1 MVGRDPEFRRMYHR
15 DSGRNS
21 PPEGPA
27 PSPDYHPDMLEA
39 LSDLLRRIPPIFDST
54 VGHLVIA
61 LGVLVAGFGFALA
74 VVILL
79 RRALFRLGLREKVAA
94 RVAGGVRL
102 VLGPERASRQ
112 DVEAIAGRIVFW
124 GLLVLVLAGAASIV
138 DFSTV
143 GGIGGT
149 LLGRIMGIAAQ
160 LGRAL
165 VVFLAAWFLAAVLRR
180 AVRVA
185 LEAAGVDERLDRGDD
200 RPPGRISHAVPE
212 VVYWIVL
219 LLFLPPILKV
229 LELEGVLL
237 PIETIVNQV
246 ITFLPNVLGA
256 IIIFLVGW
264 IVARIAKAVV
274 TNLLAAVGLD
284 RAAERLGLRR
294 VLGSRTPSA
303 LLGGIAYLI
312 VLFPVILTGLDRL
325 SLDVITAPASEMLG
339 RVFTALPLLLV
350 AVALLLTAYVVGRV
364 ISNLARDLLR
374 EAGFDHVL
382 TRIGLTGA
390 TTGDEFAAS
399 NVVRVVLLALI
410 MLFASIEA
418 ASLVG
423 FENAA
428 DLLTRLLQFTGQF
441 LLGVVFLG
449 FGVFLANLSA
459 RGILASSVPQ
469 ARLLALAARVGILL
483 FTTAIGLRQMG
494 IANEIIELAF
504 GIVLGAVAVAF
515 AVAFGL
521 GGRDAAARQIERWQS
536 RISDEDR

>member
-1 MVGRDPEFRRMYHR
+1 
-15 DSGRNS
+15 
-21 PPEGPA
+21 
-27 PSPDYHPDMLEA
+27 MLDA
-39 LSDLLRRIPPIFDST
+39 LSGLLRRMPPIFDTT

-61 LGVLVAGFGFALA
+61 LGVLVAAFGFALV

-79 RRALFRLGLREKVAA
+79 RRALFRLGLRERIAS

-102 VLGPERASRQ
+102 ALGPERASQQ

-124 GLLVLVLAGAASIV
+124 SLLILVVAAVASVV
-138 DFSTV
+138 DFSGV
-143 GGIGGT
+143 GGVGGT
-149 LLGRIMGIAAQ
+149 LLGRIMGMVAQ

-165 VVFLAAWFLAAVLRR
+165 VLLLAAWFLAAVLRR

-185 LEAAGVDERLDRGDD
+185 LEAAGVDERLDRGTE

-212 VVYWIVL
+212 VVYWVVL
-219 LLFLPPILKV
+219 LLFLPPILAA
-229 LELEGVLL
+229 LDLEGVLL
-237 PIETIVNQV
+237 PIETVVNQV

-264 IVARIAKAVV
+264 FIARIAKAVV

-294 VLGSRTPSA
+294 ILGSRTPSA
-303 LLGGIAYLI
+303 LLGAITYLL

-325 SLDVITAPASEMLG
+325 SLDVITRPASDMLG
-339 RVFTALPLLLV
+339 RVFSALPLLLV

-364 ISNLARDLLR
+364 IANLTRDLLR
-374 EAGFDHVL
+374 QAGFDHVL
-382 TRIGLTGA
+382 TRIGLTSTA
-390 TTGDEFAAS
+390 TADDHTAS
-399 NVVRVVLLALI
+399 NVVRVVVLALI

-423 FENAA
+423 FDNVA
-428 DLLTRLLQFTGQF
+428 DLLSRLLQFTGHF

-459 RGILASSVPQ
+459 RAISASRVPQ

-483 FTTAIGLRQMG
+483 FTTAVGLRQMG

-521 GGRDAAARQIERWQS
+521 GGRDAAAKQIERWQS

>member
-1 MVGRDPEFRRMYHR
+1 M
-15 DSGRNS
+15 
-21 PPEGPA
+21 
-27 PSPDYHPDMLEA
+27 
-39 LSDLLRRIPPIFDST
+39 PPIFDTT

-61 LGVLVAGFGFALA
+61 LGVLVAAFGFALV

-79 RRALFRLGLREKVAA
+79 RRALFRLGLRERIAS
-94 RVAGGVRL
+94 RVASGVRL
-102 VLGPERASRQ
+102 ALGPERASQQ
-112 DVEAIAGRIVFW
+112 DVDAIAGRIVFW
-124 GLLVLVLAGAASIV
+124 GLLILVVAGVASVV
-138 DFSTV
+138 DLSAV

-149 LLGRIMGIAAQ
+149 LLGRIMGMVAQ

-165 VVFLAAWFLAAVLRR
+165 VLLLAAWFLAAVLRR

-185 LEAAGVDERLDRGDD
+185 LEAAGVDERLDRGTE

-212 VVYWIVL
+212 IVYWVVL
-219 LLFLPPILKV
+219 LLFLPPILAA
-229 LELEGVLL
+229 LDLEGVLL
-237 PIETIVNQV
+237 PIETVVNQV

-264 IVARIAKAVV
+264 FIARIAKAVV

-294 VLGSRTPSA
+294 ILGSRTPSA
-303 LLGGIAYLI
+303 LLGGITYLL

-325 SLDVITAPASEMLG
+325 SLDVITRPASDMLG
-339 RVFTALPLLLV
+339 RVFSALPLLLV

-364 ISNLARDLLR
+364 IANLTCDLLR
-374 EAGFDHVL
+374 QAGFDHVL
-382 TRIGLTGA
+382 TRIGLTSTA
-390 TTGDEFAAS
+390 TADDHTAS
-399 NVVRVVLLALI
+399 NVVRVVVLALI

-423 FENAA
+423 FDNAA
-428 DLLTRLLQFTGQF
+428 GLLTRLLQFTGQF

-459 RGILASSVPQ
+459 RAISASRVPQ

-483 FTTAIGLRQMG
+483 FTTAVGLRQMG

>member
-1 MVGRDPEFRRMYHR
+1 
-15 DSGRNS
+15 
-21 PPEGPA
+21 
-27 PSPDYHPDMLEA
+27 
-39 LSDLLRRIPPIFDST
+39 
-54 VGHLVIA
+54 
-61 LGVLVAGFGFALA
+61 
-74 VVILL
+74 
-79 RRALFRLGLREKVAA
+79 
-94 RVAGGVRL
+94 
-102 VLGPERASRQ
+102 
-112 DVEAIAGRIVFW
+112 
-124 GLLVLVLAGAASIV
+124 
-138 DFSTV
+138 
-143 GGIGGT
+143 
-149 LLGRIMGIAAQ
+149 LLGRIMGMVAQ

-165 VVFLAAWFLAAVLRR
+165 VLLLAAWFLAAVLRR

-185 LEAAGVDERLDRGDD
+185 LEAAGVDERLDRGTE

-212 VVYWIVL
+212 IVYWVVL
-219 LLFLPPILKV
+219 LLFLPPILAA
-229 LELEGVLL
+229 LDLEGVLL
-237 PIETIVNQV
+237 PIETVVNQV

-264 IVARIAKAVV
+264 FIARIAKAVV

-284 RAAERLGLRR
+284 RAAEKLGLRR
-294 VLGSRTPSA
+294 ILGSRTPSA
-303 LLGGIAYLI
+303 LIGGITYLL

-325 SLDVITAPASEMLG
+325 SLDVITRPASDMLG
-339 RVFTALPLLLV
+339 RVFSALPLLLV

-364 ISNLARDLLR
+364 IANLTRDLLQQ
-374 EAGFDHVL
+374 AGFDHVL
-382 TRIGLTGA
+382 TRIGLTSTA
-390 TTGDEFAAS
+390 TADDHTAS
-399 NVVRVVLLALI
+399 NVVRVIVLALI

-423 FENAA
+423 FDNAA
-428 DLLTRLLQFTGQF
+428 GLLTRLLQFTGQF

-459 RGILASSVPQ
+459 RAISASRVPQ

-483 FTTAIGLRQMG
+483 FTTAVGLRQMG

>member
-1 MVGRDPEFRRMYHR
+1 MADGGFTTIPQ
-15 DSGRNS
+15 
-21 PPEGPA
+21 
-27 PSPDYHPDMLEA
+27 MLEA
-39 LSDLLRRIPPIFDST
+39 LSDLLRRMPPIFDTT

-61 LGVLVAGFGFALA
+61 LGVLVAAFGFALV

-79 RRALFRLGLREKVAA
+79 RRALFRLGLRERIAS
-94 RVAGGVRL
+94 RVASGVRL
-102 VLGPERASRQ
+102 ALGPERASQQ
-112 DVEAIAGRIVFW
+112 DVDAIAGRIVFW
-124 GLLVLVLAGAASIV
+124 GLLILVVAGVASVV
-138 DFSTV
+138 DLSAV

-149 LLGRIMGIAAQ
+149 LLGRIMGMVAQ

-165 VVFLAAWFLAAVLRR
+165 VLLLAAWFLAAVLRR

-185 LEAAGVDERLDRGDD
+185 LEAAGVDERLDRGTE

-212 VVYWIVL
+212 IVYWVVL
-219 LLFLPPILKV
+219 LLFLPPILAA
-229 LELEGVLL
+229 LDLEGVLL
-237 PIETIVNQV
+237 PIETVVNQV

-264 IVARIAKAVV
+264 FIARIAKAVV

-294 VLGSRTPSA
+294 ILGSRTPSA
-303 LLGGIAYLI
+303 LLGGITYLL

-325 SLDVITAPASEMLG
+325 SLDVITRPASDMLG
-339 RVFTALPLLLV
+339 RVFSALPLLLV

-364 ISNLARDLLR
+364 IANLTCDLLR
-374 EAGFDHVL
+374 QAGFDHVL
-382 TRIGLTGA
+382 TRIGLTSTA
-390 TTGDEFAAS
+390 TADDHTAS
-399 NVVRVVLLALI
+399 NVVRVVVLALI

-423 FENAA
+423 FDNAA
-428 DLLTRLLQFTGQF
+428 GLLTRLLQFTGQF

-459 RGILASSVPQ
+459 RAISASRVPQ

-483 FTTAIGLRQMG
+483 FTTAVGLRQMG

>member
-1 MVGRDPEFRRMYHR
+1 MYHSGPGGTAGPWAHSTARDPPR
-15 DSGRNS
+15 DAGFTTI
-21 PPEGPA
+21 P
-27 PSPDYHPDMLEA
+27 HMLEA
-39 LSDLLRRIPPIFDST
+39 LSDLLRRMPPIFDST

-61 LGVLVAGFGFALA
+61 LGVLVAAFGFALL

-79 RRALFRLGLREKVAA
+79 RRVLFRLGLKERIAS

-102 VLGPERASRQ
+102 ALGPERASQQ

-124 GLLVLVLAGAASIV
+124 GLLILVVAGVASVV
-138 DFSTV
+138 DLSAV

-149 LLGRIMGIAAQ
+149 LLGRIMGMAAQ

-165 VVFLAAWFLAAVLRR
+165 VLLLAAWFLAAVLRR

-185 LEAAGVDERLDRGDD
+185 LEAAGVDERLDRGTE

-212 VVYWIVL
+212 IVYWVVL
-219 LLFLPPILKV
+219 LLFLPPILAA
-229 LELEGVLL
+229 LDLEGVLL
-237 PIETIVNQV
+237 PIETVVNQV

-264 IVARIAKAVV
+264 FIARIAKAVV

-294 VLGSRTPSA
+294 ILGSRTPSV
-303 LLGGIAYLI
+303 LLGGITYLL

-325 SLDVITAPASEMLG
+325 SLDVITRPASDMLG
-339 RVFTALPLLLV
+339 RVFSALPLLLV

-364 ISNLARDLLR
+364 IANLTRDLLR
-374 EAGFDHVL
+374 QAGFDHVL
-382 TRIGLTGA
+382 TRIGLTSTA
-390 TTGDEFAAS
+390 TADDHTAS
-399 NVVRVVLLALI
+399 NVVRVVVLALI

-423 FENAA
+423 FDNAA
-428 DLLTRLLQFTGQF
+428 GLLTRLLQFTGQF

-459 RGILASSVPQ
+459 RAISASRVPQ

-483 FTTAIGLRQMG
+483 FTTAVGLRQMG

-536 RISDEDR
+536 RISDGER

>member
-1 MVGRDPEFRRMYHR
+1 
-15 DSGRNS
+15 
-21 PPEGPA
+21 
-27 PSPDYHPDMLEA
+27 MLDA
-39 LSDLLRRIPPIFDST
+39 LSDLLRGIPPIFDST

-61 LGVLVAGFGFALA
+61 LGVLVAAFGFALV

-79 RRALFRLGLREKVAA
+79 RRVLFRLGLKERVAA
-94 RVAGGVRL
+94 RVGGAVRV
-102 VLGPERASRQ
+102 VLGPERAARQ
-112 DVEAIAGRIVFW
+112 DVEAISGRLVFW
-124 GLLVLVLAGAASIV
+124 GLLVLVVAAVASVV
-138 DFSTV
+138 DFSSIGGV
-143 GGIGGT
+143 GGALI
-149 LLGRIMGIAAQ
+149 GRIMGMAAQ

-165 VVFLAAWFLAAVLRR
+165 VLLLVAWILAAVLRR

-185 LEAAGVDERLDRGDD
+185 LEAAAVDERLDRGAEG
-200 RPPGRISHAVPE
+200 PPGRISHAVPE

-219 LLFLPPILKV
+219 LLFLPPILKA
-229 LELEGVLL
+229 LDLEGVLF

-264 IVARIAKAVV
+264 FIARIAKAVV
-274 TNLLAAVGLD
+274 TNLLTAVGLD
-284 RAAERLGLRR
+284 SAAERLGLRR
-294 VLGSRTPSA
+294 ILGSRPPSA
-303 LLGGIAYLI
+303 LLGGIVYLL

-325 SLDVITAPASEMLG
+325 SLDVITRPASDMLG
-339 RVFTALPLLLV
+339 RVFGALPLVLV

-374 EAGFDHVL
+374 EAGFDHIL
-382 TRIGLTGA
+382 TRIGLTSTA
-390 TTGDEFAAS
+390 TADESAAS
-399 NVVRVVLLALI
+399 NIVRVVVLALI

-423 FENAA
+423 FDNAA

-449 FGVFLANLSA
+449 FGVFLANLTARAISA
-459 RGILASSVPQ
+459 SRVPQ
-469 ARLLALAARVGILL
+469 ARLLAMAARVGILL

-521 GGRDAAARQIERWQS
+521 GGREAAARQVARWQN
-536 RISDEDR
+536 RISDDDDR

>member
-1 MVGRDPEFRRMYHR
+1 
-15 DSGRNS
+15 
-21 PPEGPA
+21 
-27 PSPDYHPDMLEA
+27 MLEA
-39 LSDLLRRIPPIFDST
+39 LSDLLRRMPPIFDST

-61 LGVLVAGFGFALA
+61 LGVLVAAFGFALV

-79 RRALFRLGLREKVAA
+79 RRALFRLGLRERVAA
-94 RVAGGVRL
+94 RVAGAVRL

-112 DVEAIAGRIVFW
+112 DIETISGRLVFW
-124 GLLVLVLAGAASIV
+124 GLLVLVIAAVASVV
-138 DFSTV
+138 DFSSI

-149 LLGRIMGIAAQ
+149 VLGRIMGMAAQ

-165 VVFLAAWFLAAVLRR
+165 VLFLTAWFLAAILRR

-185 LEAAGVDERLDRGDD
+185 LEAAGVDERLDRGTD
-200 RPPGRISHAVPE
+200 RPPGRISRTVPE

-219 LLFLPPILKV
+219 LLFLPPILTA
-229 LELEGVLL
+229 LDLEGVLF

-264 IVARIAKAVV
+264 FIARVAKAVV
-274 TNLLAAVGLD
+274 TNLLAVVGLD
-284 RAAERLGLRR
+284 RAAERFGLRR
-294 VLGSRTPSA
+294 ILGSRTPSA
-303 LLGGIAYLI
+303 LIGGIAYLL

-339 RVFTALPLLLV
+339 RVFGALPLLLV
-350 AVALLLTAYVVGRV
+350 AVALLITAYVVGRV

-390 TTGDEFAAS
+390 ATAEEFAAS
-399 NVVRVVLLALI
+399 NIVRVVVLAVI

-418 ASLVG
+418 ASLIG
-423 FENAA
+423 FDNAA

-459 RGILASSVPQ
+459 RAIGASRVPQ
-469 ARLLALAARVGILL
+469 ARLLALAARIGILL

-521 GGRDAAARQIERWQS
+521 GGRDAAARQIERWHS
-536 RISDEDR
+536 RISDDEGR

>member
-1 MVGRDPEFRRMYHR
+1 
-15 DSGRNS
+15 
-21 PPEGPA
+21 
-27 PSPDYHPDMLEA
+27 MLDA
-39 LSDLLRRIPPIFDST
+39 LSDLLRRMPPIFDSA

-61 LGVLVAGFGFALA
+61 LGVLVAAFGFALI

-79 RRALFRLGLREKVAA
+79 RRALFRLGLRERIAA

-102 VLGPERASRQ
+102 ALGPERASQQ
-112 DVEAIAGRIVFW
+112 DIEAIAGRIVFW
-124 GLLVLVLAGAASIV
+124 GLLVLVVAAVASVV
-138 DFSTV
+138 DFSSV
-143 GGIGGT
+143 GGVGGA
-149 LLGRIMGIAAQ
+149 LLGRTMGMVAQ

-165 VVFLAAWFLAAVLRR
+165 VLLLAAWFLAAVLRR

-185 LEAAGVDERLDRGDD
+185 LEAAGVDERLDRGTD
-200 RPPGRISHAVPE
+200 RPPGRLSHAVPE
-212 VVYWIVL
+212 IVYWVVL
-219 LLFLPPILKV
+219 LLFLPPILAA
-229 LELEGVLL
+229 LDLEGVLL
-237 PIETIVNQV
+237 PIETVVNQV

-264 IVARIAKAVV
+264 FIARIAKAVV

-284 RAAERLGLRR
+284 SAAERLGLRR

-303 LLGGIAYLI
+303 LLGGIAYLL

-325 SLDVITAPASEMLG
+325 SLDVITRPASEMLA
-339 RVFTALPLLLV
+339 RVFDALPLLLV

-374 EAGFDHVL
+374 QAGFDHVL
-382 TRIGLTGA
+382 TRIGLTS
-390 TTGDEFAAS
+390 TTTADEFAAS
-399 NVVRVVLLALI
+399 NVVRVVVLALI

-423 FENAA
+423 FDNAA
-428 DLLTRLLQFTGQF
+428 ALLTRLLQFTGQF

-459 RGILASSVPQ
+459 RAISTSRVPQ

-483 FTTAIGLRQMG
+483 FTTAVGLRQMG

-521 GGRDAAARQIERWQS
+521 GGRDAAARQIDRWHS
-536 RISDEDR
+536 RISNDEDR

>member
-1 MVGRDPEFRRMYHR
+1 MGRIRIH
-15 DSGRNS
+15 
-21 PPEGPA
+21 
-27 PSPDYHPDMLEA
+27 YHPAMLDT

-61 LGVLVAGFGFALA
+61 LGVLVAAFGFALA

-102 VLGPERASRQ
+102 VLGPERAARQ
-112 DVEAIAGRIVFW
+112 DVDALAGRIVFW
-124 GLLVLVLAGAASIV
+124 GLLVLVGAGVASVV
-138 DFSTV
+138 DLSSI

-149 LLGRIMGIAAQ
+149 MLGRIMAMAAQ

-219 LLFLPPILKV
+219 LLFLPPILKA

-264 IVARIAKAVV
+264 FIARIAKALV

-284 RAAERLGLRR
+284 SAAERLGLRR

-303 LLGGIAYLI
+303 LLGGIAYLL

-325 SLDVITAPASEMLG
+325 SLDVITGPASEMLG
-339 RVFTALPLLLV
+339 RVFAALPLLLV
-350 AVALLLTAYVVGRV
+350 AVALLVTAYVVGWI

-382 TRIGLTGA
+382 TRIGLTST

-399 NVVRVVLLALI
+399 NVVRVVVLALI

-428 DLLTRLLQFTGQF
+428 DLLALLLQFAGHF

-459 RGILASSVPQ
+459 RGILAGSIPQ

-483 FTTAIGLRQMG
+483 FTTAVGLSLMG

-504 GIVLGAVAVAF
+504 GIVLGAIAVSF

-536 RISDEDR
+536 RMSDEDR

>member
-1 MVGRDPEFRRMYHR
+1 MDL
-15 DSGRNS
+15 SG
-21 PPEGPA
+21 
-27 PSPDYHPDMLEA
+27 
-39 LSDLLRRIPPIFDST
+39 
-54 VGHLVIA
+54 
-61 LGVLVAGFGFALA
+61 
-74 VVILL
+74 
-79 RRALFRLGLREKVAA
+79 
-94 RVAGGVRL
+94 
-102 VLGPERASRQ
+102 
-112 DVEAIAGRIVFW
+112 
-124 GLLVLVLAGAASIV
+124 
-138 DFSTV
+138 V

-149 LLGRIMGIAAQ
+149 LLGRIMGMVAQ

-165 VVFLAAWFLAAVLRR
+165 VLLLAAWFLAAVLRR

-185 LEAAGVDERLDRGDD
+185 LEAVGVDERLDRGAE

-212 VVYWIVL
+212 IVYWVVL
-219 LLFLPPILKV
+219 LLFLPPILAA
-229 LELEGVLL
+229 LDLEGVLL
-237 PIETIVNQV
+237 PIETVVNQV

-264 IVARIAKAVV
+264 FIARIAKAVV

-284 RAAERLGLRR
+284 KAAERLGLRR
-294 VLGSRTPSA
+294 ILGSRTPSA
-303 LLGGIAYLI
+303 LLGGITYLL

-325 SLDVITAPASEMLG
+325 SLDVITRPASDMLG
-339 RVFTALPLLLV
+339 RVFSALPLLLV

-364 ISNLARDLLR
+364 IANLTRDLLR
-374 EAGFDHVL
+374 QAGFDHVL
-382 TRIGLTGA
+382 TRIGLTSTA
-390 TTGDEFAAS
+390 TADDHTAS
-399 NVVRVVLLALI
+399 NVVRVVVLALI

-423 FENAA
+423 FDNAA
-428 DLLTRLLQFTGQF
+428 ELLTRLLQFTGQF

-459 RGILASSVPQ
+459 RAIGASRVPQ
-469 ARLLALAARVGILL
+469 ARLLALAARIGILL
-483 FTTAIGLRQMG
+483 FTTAVGLRQMG

-536 RISDEDR
+536 RISDEDPGR

>member
-1 MVGRDPEFRRMYHR
+1 MAGRRIH
-15 DSGRNS
+15 
-21 PPEGPA
+21 
-27 PSPDYHPDMLEA
+27 YHPVMLDA
-39 LSDLLRRIPPIFDST
+39 LSDLLRRMPPIFDST

-61 LGVLVAGFGFALA
+61 LGVLVAGFGFALV

-79 RRALFRLGLREKVAA
+79 RRALFRLGLKEKLAA
-94 RVAGGVRL
+94 RVGGGVRL

-124 GLLVLVLAGAASIV
+124 GLLVLVGAGVASVV
-138 DFSTV
+138 DFSSV

-149 LLGRIMGIAAQ
+149 LLGRIMAMVAQ

-165 VVFLAAWFLAAVLRR
+165 VLFLAAWFLAAVLRR

-185 LEAAGVDERLDRGDD
+185 LEAAGVDERLDRVTDG
-200 RPPGRISHAVPE
+200 PPARISHAVPE

-219 LLFLPPILKV
+219 LLFLPPILTA
-229 LELEGVLL
+229 LELEGVLV

-256 IIIFLVGW
+256 IVIFLVGW
-264 IVARIAKAVV
+264 FIARIAKAVV

-284 RAAERLGLRR
+284 SAAERLGLRR

-339 RVFTALPLLLV
+339 RVFAALPLLLV

-382 TRIGLTGA
+382 TRIGLTGT

-399 NVVRVVLLALI
+399 NVVRVVVLALI

-423 FENAA
+423 FDNAA
-428 DLLTRLLQFTGQF
+428 ELLTRLLQFTGQF

-449 FGVFLANLSA
+449 VGVFLANLSA
-459 RGILASSVPQ
+459 RGILASSVSQ

-521 GGRDAAARQIERWQS
+521 GGRDAAARQVERWQS
-536 RISDEDR
+536 RMSDEDR

>member
-1 MVGRDPEFRRMYHR
+1 M
-15 DSGRNS
+15 
-21 PPEGPA
+21 
-27 PSPDYHPDMLEA
+27 
-39 LSDLLRRIPPIFDST
+39 
-54 VGHLVIA
+54 
-61 LGVLVAGFGFALA
+61 
-74 VVILL
+74 
-79 RRALFRLGLREKVAA
+79 
-94 RVAGGVRL
+94 
-102 VLGPERASRQ
+102 
-112 DVEAIAGRIVFW
+112 
-124 GLLVLVLAGAASIV
+124 
-138 DFSTV
+138 
-143 GGIGGT
+143 
-149 LLGRIMGIAAQ
+149 
-160 LGRAL
+160 
-165 VVFLAAWFLAAVLRR
+165 
-180 AVRVA
+180 
-185 LEAAGVDERLDRGDD
+185 
-200 RPPGRISHAVPE
+200 
-212 VVYWIVL
+212 
-219 LLFLPPILKV
+219 
-229 LELEGVLL
+229 
-237 PIETIVNQV
+237 
-246 ITFLPNVLGA
+246 
-256 IIIFLVGW
+256 
-264 IVARIAKAVV
+264 
-274 TNLLAAVGLD
+274 
-284 RAAERLGLRR
+284 
-294 VLGSRTPSA
+294 
-303 LLGGIAYLI
+303 
-312 VLFPVILTGLDRL
+312 
-325 SLDVITAPASEMLG
+325 
-339 RVFTALPLLLV
+339 
-350 AVALLLTAYVVGRV
+350 
-364 ISNLARDLLR
+364 
-374 EAGFDHVL
+374 L